1 MLIDINWSAL
11 RNLSKQMGRSLMAR
25 GKQILSGGSAH
36 ALNSQACLWQKEGY
50 QHLPSPRW
58 VSRGLSQWLRPAR
71 SAADPG
77 SYTGDSSAASQ
88 LRLELQSIHLHDRD
102 PLLALQEQVPEA
114 GCPGFG
120 CQGPRWEVFTL
131 LFMHFKYRN
140 QLTTGMISE
149 PFYQLIYL
157 FKYFPVQWTIPTC
170 RRQLKTD
177 NKCLVRTLYYIIKP
191 TINLVK

>member
-1 MLIDINWSAL
+1 MQQPLAVHINPH
-11 RNLSKQMGRSLMAR
+11 NSLC
-25 GKQILSGGSAH
+25 SP
-36 ALNSQACLWQKEGY
+36 QAGVKM
-50 QHLPSPRW
+50 R
-58 VSRGLSQWLRPAR
+58 SRGGMMTRIQGVLPVAAACSLSPSGSGPWTTHWWPQR
-71 SAADPG
+71 SKPD
-77 SYTGDSSAASQ
+77 STGTPVY
-88 LRLELQSIHLHDRD
+88 SIHLQDWD

-177 NKCLVRTLYYIIKP
+177 NKCLVRTLYCAVNNKLQ
-191 TINLVK
+191 N